1 MWNFLRKILVF
12 SYIILSLFISCGKD
26 RKIESAVEYKS
37 KSDSLAQKS
46 NSVKSEVKLTEVE
59 TKNEKIPQFI
69 KYEPRFSLDKN
80 IDNLYF
86 TEIRY
91 AHPEMAGSYI
101 KTKPGTSVK
110 MYSHAGYTSDEY
122 YTGDFTEGE
131 LAVILYADCFTDT
144 PGACPA
150 YLKIMKLDKPYQIGY
165 VKYDS
170 EFNNNFLCTADYY
183 DDEYKENVIHNINAR
198 AVFKS
203 RNFKPVS
210 FSYNM
215 CASNDN
221 SKFALLCKDKIYI
234 YNSED
239 TENPVILEAEKSGF
253 ECNDDSLIVFSKKND
268 LIYLVN
274 KKSELYE
281 INIDSEKVELR
292 WKFIDNKNT
301 ENLNPEYLRIDPEGR
316 YLYFSAL
323 NKIDSDFLQYI
334 YAYDTWDKTS
344 DACEQIV
351 ECKLKDH
358 KNKLSDFN
366 FGTASKAL
374 CTYDDNAK
382 MVLQTCPHF
391 SGLGVTE
398 EFNYNQFKIAEQLNI
413 DDVFYLKDSVDF
425 TYVKSNPYCFLY
437 ADESGD
443 SYADSARF
451 IYNFDYFDD
460 NAPSKV
466 EFLYNQNGDSN
477 YLAAYDA
484 KNKSIYIYSG
494 DTRNYLFSFSTE
506 NYHLNDREKI
516 YWNGNTFYVF
526 DDSGKTIEIYK
537 LDLIE
542 RNYQLDFSYEYDSDI
557 EKMCQRP
564 YLFYNEDPDTELWV
578 SFSPQGMYA
587 LFAVDNMSGEIRGVL
602 RGEYEFTGETSAK
615 LFKARKSYELYEYH
629 EQYEKMFMNLPILND
644 DDELLN
650 TTEIYINFNN
660 ENVRGYCSWLAK

>member
-1 MWNFLRKILVF
+1 MWNLLKKFFLF
-12 SYIILSLFISCGKD
+12 SFIILLAFTSCGKN
-26 RKIESAVEYKS
+26 KKLKQSAEYKPVTNFLTQGTS
-37 KSDSLAQKS
+37 TYESDNQYKEIEEIPEF
-46 NSVKSEVKLTEVE
+46 K
-59 TKNEKIPQFI
+59 KIKPQFS
-69 KYEPRFSLDKN
+69 YDKN
-80 IDNLYF
+80 IDDIYF

-110 MYSHAGYTSDEY
+110 MYSHADYTSDEY
-122 YTGDFTEGE
+122 YIGDFSEGE
-131 LAVILYADCFTDT
+131 LAVILYADCFTET
-144 PGACPA
+144 PGACPS
-150 YLKIMKLDKPYQIGY
+150 YLKIMKLDEPYQIGY

-253 ECNDDSLIVFSKKND
+253 KCNDDSLIVFSKKND

-281 INIDSEKVELR
+281 INIDSEKAELR
-292 WKFIDNKNT
+292 WTFIDNNDT

-323 NKIDSDFLQYI
+323 NKIDSDVLQYI

-351 ECKLKDH
+351 ECKLKNH
-358 KNKLSDFN
+358 KNTLSDFN

-374 CTYDDNAK
+374 CTYDDNGK
-382 MVLQTCPHF
+382 MVLQTYPHHG
-391 SGLGVTE
+391 GLSETE
-398 EFNYNQFKIAEQLNI
+398 EFDYNQFKIDEQLDI
-413 DDVFYLKDSVDF
+413 DDVFYLKDSDDF
-425 TYVKSNPYCFLY
+425 TYVKSNPYCFKY
-437 ADESGD
+437 ADERGD
-443 SYADSARF
+443 FYEGSDSF
-451 IYNFDYFDD
+451 IYNFDYFDG
-460 NAPSKV
+460 NVPSKV
-466 EFLYNQNGDSN
+466 EFLYNQNGDSS
-477 YLAAYDA
+477 YLSAYDA

-506 NYHLNDREKI
+506 NYQSNDREKI

-526 DDSGKTIEIYK
+526 NDFDKSIEIYK
-537 LDLIE
+537 VDLIE
-542 RNYQLDFSYEYDSDI
+542 RNSQLDFSYEYDSDI
-557 EKMCQRP
+557 KKMCERP
-564 YLFYNEDPDTELWV
+564 CLFYNEDPDTELWV

-587 LFAVDNMSGEIRGVL
+587 LFAVDNMSGEVRGVL

-615 LFKARKSYELYEYH
+615 LFKARNCYELYEYR
-629 EQYEKMFMNLPILND
+629 EQYEKMFMNLPVLNE
-644 DDELLN
+644 DESFN

-660 ENVRGYCSWLAK
+660 EDVRGYCSWLEK